1 MILRLA
7 VFVLACACGV
17 AYGGAPPPAQ
27 TAAMTR
33 VVSDNPP
40 FILYKPSAW
49 TLRQS
54 AVGETLSIAVASPDG
69 QSVAEV
75 TFTDNRRQRLDAQQV
90 LAQRIRELKARHPDL
105 TVTAASACKDTP
117 PSCAEASLA
126 YTAGGTGM
134 RGRFFFHG
142 DPNVSTVRSYRAP
155 ASRLPQERALLL
167 DILTNIHVREPRP
180 LKVQFAPRQAADRS
194 LSIELPA
201 DWSFLA
207 QKGAIVAAAP
217 QGRAGFVFT
226 VFTVVPKSYG
236 VAPQPGV
243 IVAPYRPPQAFVHD
257 IFAQFK
263 NRQTRVAAWQ
273 PDSQATAACPSQI
286 GRQCEVADMQV
297 GWVSPEGVPC
307 MGGFKILNAQ
317 PNTAG
322 HWFSIVAG
330 IWGPADDLARHL
342 PVLEH
347 VAKSFSI
354 NDAYA
359 RGVQRTRPRAPA
371 RAAAEDPPGH
381 SGSLQIHRA
390 EPARLRSSLGAQ
402 GGLRREMGRLHARQ
416 QLLGV
421 GPGRRQGV
429 PDRPLGHPGH
439 LHRHPL
445 RRPSAHL
452 HPFRRPEPGPPVREH
467 ARDQQL
473 RAEADESLTRG
484 DRIAQFRQL

>member
-1 MILRLA
+1 MVLRRA

-40 FILYKPSAW
+40 FILYKPAAW

-54 AVGETLSIAVASPDG
+54 AVGETLNIAVASPDG

-75 TFTDNRRQRLDAQQV
+75 AFTDNRRQRLDAQQV
-90 LAQRIRELKARHPDL
+90 LAQRVRELKARHPDL
-105 TVTAASACKDTP
+105 SVTAASACKDTP

-180 LKVQFAPRQAADRS
+180 LKVQFVPRRAADRS

-226 VFTVVPKSYG
+226 VFTVVPQSYG

-263 NRQTRVAAWQ
+263 NRQTRVVAWQ

-297 GWVSPEGVPC
+297 GWLSPEGVPC
-307 MGGFKILNAQ
+307 QGGFKILNAQ

-347 VAKSFSI
+347 VAKSFAI

-359 RGVQRTRPRAPA
+359 RRYIEHG
-371 RAAAEDPPGH
+371 
-381 SGSLQIHRA
+381 L
-390 EPARLRSSLGAQ
+390 ARLRELQQKTRQAIQDLYKSIEQNQRDYEARSARKEASDAKWDDYRRGNSYWVSDLEGGKVYQTDPWGTRDTSGGTRYDGTPYSYIHFEGQNPAHPSEHMREISSYELKQ
-402 GGLRREMGRLHARQ
+402 MNR
-416 QLLGV
+416 
-421 GPGRRQGV
+421 
-429 PDRPLGHPGH
+429 
-439 LHRHPL
+439 
-445 RRPSAHL
+445 
-452 HPFRRPEPGPPVREH
+452 
-467 ARDQQL
+467 
-473 RAEADESLTRG
+473 
-484 DRIAQFRQL
+484 